1 MMRSIQ
7 RHALYLSWTV
17 ALLATLISLY
27 WSEVRHM
34 EPCALCW
41 YQRVFTFSL
50 VIILGV
56 AAYRSDRAV
65 LFYAKL
71 LAYLGALFALY
82 HIFVQKLGWKFCKV
96 GPDCSED
103 LFNFFGFVTAPMFS
117 LAAFLLILF
126 FLYQAK
132 K

>member
-1 MMRSIQ
+1 MKK
-7 RHALYLSWTV
+7 HALYLAWTV
-17 ALLATLISLY
+17 ALCATLISLY
-27 WSEVRHM
+27 WSEVRHV

-41 YQRVFTFSL
+41 YQRIFVFSL
-50 VIILGV
+50 TLILGV
-56 AAYRSDRAV
+56 AAYRSDSRV
-65 LFYAKL
+65 LPYAKL
-71 LAYLGALFALY
+71 LAYFGALFSFY
-82 HIFVQKLGWKFCKV
+82 HIFVQKFGWKFCKV
-96 GPDCSED
+96 GPDCSQD